1 MNRRFVG
8 GRRQEW
14 GRHYMGVI
22 FSLLLKGKNSY
33 GRYFLEEILLKQE
46 ECFMRKPNLIIGKK
60 QIILASLTL
69 VLGIA
74 VYMNY
79 VFSEVENELEA
90 NADVSTDAGVNYGDA
105 RFVSTDGE
113 TAAEAA
119 DVDAD
124 AADYFAQARLSRM
137 TSRDDAVQTLS
148 AILGGGDLTDE
159 ENAAYT
165 MEAVNLSQL
174 SESESKI
181 ETLIKAQGFEDCV
194 VYLDGS
200 TASIVVR
207 SAGLS
212 PEQAA
217 QIKDI
222 LLTEVTIPAENIR
235 IFEVK

>member
-1 MNRRFVG
+1 
-8 GRRQEW
+8 
-14 GRHYMGVI
+14 
-22 FSLLLKGKNSY
+22 
-33 GRYFLEEILLKQE
+33 
-46 ECFMRKPNLIIGKK
+46 MRKPNLIIGKK

-79 VFSEVENELEA
+79 VFTEVENELEA
-90 NADVSTDAGVNYGDA
+90 NAPITGGNSGASYGDA
-105 RFVSTDGE
+105 QFVSTGG
-113 TAAEAA
+113 EAA
-119 DVDAD
+119 GEVIDAD
-124 AADYFAQARLSRM
+124 ASDYFAQARLSRM

-174 SESESKI
+174 SESENKI

-207 SAGLS
+207 SEGLS
-212 PEQAA
+212 AEQAA

>member
-1 MNRRFVG
+1 
-8 GRRQEW
+8 
-14 GRHYMGVI
+14 
-22 FSLLLKGKNSY
+22 
-33 GRYFLEEILLKQE
+33 
-46 ECFMRKPNLIIGKK
+46 MRKPNLIIGKK

-79 VFSEVENELEA
+79 VFAEVGNDIA
-90 NADVSTDAGVNYGDA
+90 ADAEIQSAADTQVNYGDA
-105 RFVSTDGE
+105 AFVGADSSDP
-113 TAAEAA
+113 AEPASA
-119 DVDAD
+119 GTS
-124 AADYFAQARLSRM
+124 DYFAQARLSRM

-148 AILGGGDLTDE
+148 AILGGGDLTEE

-174 SESESKI
+174 SESESKV
-181 ETLIKAQGFEDCV
+181 ESLIRAQGFVECV
-194 VYLDGS
+194 VFLDGE
-200 TASIVVR
+200 TASIVVK
-207 SAGLS
+207 SEGLAA
-212 PEQAA
+212 EQAA

>member
-1 MNRRFVG
+1 
-8 GRRQEW
+8 
-14 GRHYMGVI
+14 
-22 FSLLLKGKNSY
+22 
-33 GRYFLEEILLKQE
+33 
-46 ECFMRKPNLIIGKK
+46 MRKPNLIIGKK
-60 QIILASLTL
+60 QIILAGLTL

-79 VFSEVENELEA
+79 VFSEVGDEIAA
-90 NADVSTDAGVNYGDA
+90 NADMSRSGESREVNYGEA
-105 RFVSTDGE
+105 AFVNSDSPDE
-113 TAAEAA
+113 VKEVSA
-119 DVDAD
+119 DVDTVD
-124 AADYFAQARLSRM
+124 TSDYFAQARLSRM

-148 AILGGGDLTDE
+148 AILNGGDLTEE

-181 ETLIKAQGFEDCV
+181 ESLIKAQGFEDCV
-194 VYLDGS
+194 VYLDGE

-207 SAGLS
+207 SEGLAAD
-212 PEQAA
+212 EAA

-222 LLTEVTIPAENIR
+222 LLTEVTIPSENIR

>member
-1 MNRRFVG
+1 M
-8 GRRQEW
+8 
-14 GRHYMGVI
+14 
-22 FSLLLKGKNSY
+22 S
-33 GRYFLEEILLKQE
+33 
-46 ECFMRKPNLIIGKK
+46 KPNLIIGKK

-79 VFSEVENELEA
+79 VFAEVGNDIA
-90 NADVSTDAGVNYGDA
+90 ADAKIQSAADTQVNYGDA
-105 RFVSTDGE
+105 AFVGADSSDP
-113 TAAEAA
+113 AEPASA
-119 DVDAD
+119 GAS
-124 AADYFAQARLSRM
+124 DYFAQARLSRM

-148 AILGGGDLTDE
+148 AILGGGDLTEE

-174 SESESKI
+174 SESESKV
-181 ETLIKAQGFEDCV
+181 ESLIRAQGFEDCV
-194 VYLDGS
+194 VYLDGE
-200 TASIVVR
+200 TASIVVK
-207 SAGLS
+207 SEGLAA
-212 PEQAA
+212 EQAA

>member
-1 MNRRFVG
+1 
-8 GRRQEW
+8 
-14 GRHYMGVI
+14 
-22 FSLLLKGKNSY
+22 
-33 GRYFLEEILLKQE
+33 
-46 ECFMRKPNLIIGKK
+46 MRKPNLIIGKK

-79 VFSEVENELEA
+79 VFAEVGNDIA
-90 NADVSTDAGVNYGDA
+90 ADAEIQSAAGTQVNYGDA
-105 RFVSTDGE
+105 AFVGADSSDP
-113 TAAEAA
+113 AEPASA
-119 DVDAD
+119 GAS
-124 AADYFAQARLSRM
+124 DYFAQARLSRM

-148 AILGGGDLTDE
+148 AILGGGDLTEE

-174 SESESKI
+174 SESESKV
-181 ETLIKAQGFEDCV
+181 ESLIRAQGFEDCV
-194 VYLDGS
+194 VYLDGE
-200 TASIVVR
+200 TASIVVK
-207 SAGLS
+207 SEGLAA
-212 PEQAA
+212 EQAA

>member
-1 MNRRFVG
+1 
-8 GRRQEW
+8 
-14 GRHYMGVI
+14 
-22 FSLLLKGKNSY
+22 
-33 GRYFLEEILLKQE
+33 
-46 ECFMRKPNLIIGKK
+46 MRKPNLIIGKK

-79 VFSEVENELEA
+79 VFAEVGNDIA
-90 NADVSTDAGVNYGDA
+90 ADAEIQSAADTHVNYGDA
-105 RFVSTDGE
+105 AFVGADSSDP
-113 TAAEAA
+113 AEPASA
-119 DVDAD
+119 GAS
-124 AADYFAQARLSRM
+124 DYFAQARLSRM

-148 AILGGGDLTDE
+148 AILGGGDLTEE

-174 SESESKI
+174 SESESKV
-181 ETLIKAQGFEDCV
+181 ESLIRAQGFEDCV
-194 VYLDGS
+194 VYLDGE
-200 TASIVVR
+200 TASIVVK
-207 SAGLS
+207 SEGLAA
-212 PEQAA
+212 EQAA

>member
-1 MNRRFVG
+1 
-8 GRRQEW
+8 
-14 GRHYMGVI
+14 
-22 FSLLLKGKNSY
+22 
-33 GRYFLEEILLKQE
+33 
-46 ECFMRKPNLIIGKK
+46 MRKPNLIIGKK

-79 VFSEVENELEA
+79 VFAEVGNDIA
-90 NADVSTDAGVNYGDA
+90 ADAEIRSAADTQVNYGDA
-105 RFVSTDGE
+105 AFVGADSSDP
-113 TAAEAA
+113 AEPASA
-119 DVDAD
+119 GAS
-124 AADYFAQARLSRM
+124 DYFAQARLSRM

-148 AILGGGDLTDE
+148 AILGGGDLTEE

-174 SESESKI
+174 SESESKV
-181 ETLIKAQGFEDCV
+181 ESLIRAQGFEDCV
-194 VYLDGS
+194 VYLDGE
-200 TASIVVR
+200 TASIVVK
-207 SAGLS
+207 SEGLAA
-212 PEQAA
+212 EQAA

>member
-1 MNRRFVG
+1 
-8 GRRQEW
+8 
-14 GRHYMGVI
+14 
-22 FSLLLKGKNSY
+22 
-33 GRYFLEEILLKQE
+33 
-46 ECFMRKPNLIIGKK
+46 MRKPNLIIGKK
-60 QIILASLTL
+60 QIILAGLTL

-79 VFSEVENELEA
+79 VFSEVGEEIAADADISSAENA
-90 NADVSTDAGVNYGDA
+90 RVNYG
-105 RFVSTDGE
+105 
-113 TAAEAA
+113 EAA
-119 DVDAD
+119 FVNSESPEEVKDVSAEVDSS
-124 AADYFAQARLSRM
+124 DYFAQARLSRM

-148 AILGGGDLTDE
+148 AILGGGDLTEE

-181 ETLIKAQGFEDCV
+181 ESLIKAQGFEDCV
-194 VYLDGS
+194 VYLDGE

-207 SAGLS
+207 SEGLAAD
-212 PEQAA
+212 EAA

>member
-1 MNRRFVG
+1 
-8 GRRQEW
+8 
-14 GRHYMGVI
+14 
-22 FSLLLKGKNSY
+22 
-33 GRYFLEEILLKQE
+33 
-46 ECFMRKPNLIIGKK
+46 MRKPNLIIGKK
-60 QIILASLTL
+60 QIILAGLTL

-79 VFSEVENELEA
+79 VFAEVGEEIA
-90 NADVSTDAGVNYGDA
+90 ADAEVKQAAESKRLNYGDA
-105 RFVSTDGE
+105 AFVNSDSSDDIKE
-113 TAAEAA
+113 VSA
-119 DVDAD
+119 DVDSS
-124 AADYFAQARLSRM
+124 DYFAQARLSRM

-148 AILGGGDLTDE
+148 AILGGGDLTEE

-181 ETLIKAQGFEDCV
+181 ESLIKAQGFEDCV
-194 VYLDGS
+194 VYLDGE

-207 SAGLS
+207 SEGLAAD
-212 PEQAA
+212 QAA

>member
-1 MNRRFVG
+1 
-8 GRRQEW
+8 
-14 GRHYMGVI
+14 
-22 FSLLLKGKNSY
+22 
-33 GRYFLEEILLKQE
+33 
-46 ECFMRKPNLIIGKK
+46 MRKPNLIIGKK

-79 VFSEVENELEA
+79 VFAEVGNDIT
-90 NADVSTDAGVNYGDA
+90 ADAEIQSAADTQVNYGDA
-105 RFVSTDGE
+105 AFVGADSSDP
-113 TAAEAA
+113 AEPASA
-119 DVDAD
+119 GAS
-124 AADYFAQARLSRM
+124 DYFAQARLSRM

-148 AILGGGDLTDE
+148 AILGGGDLTEE

-174 SESESKI
+174 SESESKV
-181 ETLIKAQGFEDCV
+181 ESLIRAQGFEDCV
-194 VYLDGS
+194 VYLDGE
-200 TASIVVR
+200 TASIVVK
-207 SAGLS
+207 SEGLAA
-212 PEQAA
+212 EQAA